1 MQQYEAHLCLALIA
15 EQQQTQNTSQKF
27 TRLYRKSPKG
37 RILCSS
43 FARIEKKKHVVQNRA
58 KYTAVRHY
66 LHVINAL

>member
-1 MQQYEAHLCLALIA
+1 MQQYEAHLCLANSNSP
-15 EQQQTQNTSQKF
+15 NTSQKF

-43 FARIEKKKHVVQNRA
+43 FARKQKTKHVVQNRA

>member
-43 FARIEKKKHVVQNRA
+43 FARIEKKKCCP
-58 KYTAVRHY
+58 K
-66 LHVINAL
+66 

>member
-43 FARIEKKKHVVQNRA
+43 FARKEKKNMLSKIGQNILQ
-58 KYTAVRHY
+58 Y
-66 LHVINAL
+66 VIIYM